1 MLTRMENGQLL
12 WLYFYCLLII
22 WQRDSNVAPSLRYN
36 LLLLF
41 ISGRVAVHPEHI
53 AATMWLLL
61 IPLLITTTGLL
72 FSFLLYL
79 LDSFSSWLV

>member
-1 MLTRMENGQLL
+1 MLTRMENCQLL

-53 AATMWLLL
+53 AATMRLLL
-61 IPLLITTTGLL
+61 IRAGLL

-79 LDSFSSWLV
+79 LDSFS